1 MNIFSRK
8 KNENA
13 LGRQTLGSRYGPW
26 LVGFLALAMLS
37 PGANAAAERSG
48 KEVVDS
54 ACASCHASGAKGAP
68 KIGDQKAWLPLAMR
82 GLDSLTEAALT
93 GVRKM
98 PAHGGNMSLS
108 DIEIERGIIYMIN
121 LSGGKWIEPVSGVTP
136 AVQRKGKQIVDT
148 QCGKCHQ
155 EGKGGAPKIGN
166 RTDWIPRL
174 RYGIDVAVRSAINGH
189 GPMPARGGLPD
200 LTDPEIRASVN
211 YMVNPH
217 VVTEQKP
224 AVAIPDSN
232 RKIVDGM
239 EVYFGIVSAESLKG
253 SKEAKLHGGIP
264 AGKDYYH
271 VNISL
276 FDAKTRAAIGDAHV
290 EVQVSE
296 PVSGGE
302 TKKLDAVTIG
312 STRSYGHYFRLAS
325 KNPYIVTVRIQ
336 RPGMPRALEA
346 KFDYK
351 RY

>member
-1 MNIFSRK
+1 MSQPISMEKRDSMTHSLRRFVAIASGV
-8 KNENA
+8 A
-13 LGRQTLGSRYGPW
+13 ITVCAS
-26 LVGFLALAMLS
+26 
-37 PGANAAAERSG
+37 GAFGAAERSG

-82 GLDSLTEAALT
+82 GLDSLTEAALK
-93 GVRKM
+93 GVRNM

-108 DIEIERGIIYMIN
+108 DVEIERGIIYMIN

-155 EGKGGAPKIGN
+155 EGKGGAPKIGD

-200 LTDPEIRASVN
+200 LTDPEIRAAVN
-211 YMVNPH
+211 YMVNPR
-217 VVTEQKP
+217 VVTEQKS
-224 AVAIPDSN
+224 AESIPDSN

-253 SKEAKLHGGIP
+253 SREAKLHGGIP
-264 AGKDYYH
+264 EGKDYYH

-276 FDAKTRAAIGDAHV
+276 FDAKTRAAIGDAQV

-312 STRSYGHYFRLAS
+312 GTKSYGHYFRLAS
-325 KNPYIVTVRIQ
+325 KNPYTVTVRIV
-336 RPGMPRALEA
+336 RPGKPRTLEA

>member
-1 MNIFSRK
+1 MNNVSRIK
-8 KNENA
+8 T
-13 LGRQTLGSRYGPW
+13 QTTLAGQVRHASW
-26 LVGFLALAMLS
+26 LAAFLALTMLS

-68 KIGDQKAWLPLAMR
+68 KIGDQKAWMPLAMQ
-82 GLDSLTEAALT
+82 GLTSLTETALK
-93 GVRKM
+93 GIRNM

-108 DIEIERGIIYMIN
+108 DVEIERGIIYMIN

-148 QCGKCHQ
+148 QCANCHK

-200 LTDPEIRASVN
+200 LTDPEIRAAVN
-211 YMVNPH
+211 YMVNPY
-217 VVTEQKP
+217 VVTEAKLS
-224 AVAIPDSN
+224 VAIPDSN

-239 EVYFGIVSAESLKG
+239 EVYFGIVPAESLKG
-253 SKEAKLHGGIP
+253 SKEAKLHGGVP

-276 FDAKTRAAIGDAHV
+276 FDAKTHAAIGDAQV
-290 EVQVSE
+290 EVQMSE

-302 TKKLDAVTIG
+302 TKKLDGVTIG
-312 STRSYGHYFRLAS
+312 STKSYGHYFRLAS
-325 KNPYIVTVRIQ
+325 KNPYTVTVRIQ
-336 RPGMPRALEA
+336 RPGTPRTLEA

>member
-1 MNIFSRK
+1 MTQPIFM
-8 KNENA
+8 ENRVSMSNLA
-13 LGRQTLGSRYGPW
+13 RAFFTLASGVAIAVFAS
-26 LVGFLALAMLS
+26 
-37 PGANAAAERSG
+37 GAFGAAERSG

-68 KIGDQKAWLPLAMR
+68 KIGDQKAWMPLAMR
-82 GLDSLTEAALT
+82 GLDSLTETALK
-93 GVRKM
+93 GVRSM

-253 SKEAKLHGGIP
+253 SAEAKMHGGIP

-276 FDAKTRAAIGDAHV
+276 FDAKTRAAIGDAQV

-296 PVSGGE
+296 PVAGGE

-312 STRSYGHYFRLAS
+312 GTRSYGHYFRLAS

-336 RPGMPRALEA
+336 RPGMPRTLEA